1 MLTTA
6 SLAVSKQMLHSN
18 TESSFFSSSSSLAS
32 SRLILDL
39 PVLEDDV
46 PDSGLVESAV
56 ADDVDAVG

>member
-6 SLAVSKQMLHSN
+6 SLAVSRQMLHSN

-39 PVLEDDV
+39 PVEDDV
-46 PDSGLVESAV
+46 PVSGLVESE

>member
-6 SLAVSKQMLHSN
+6 SLAVSRQMLHSN

-39 PVLEDDV
+39 PVEDDV